1 MQSHGLWRHDQF
13 CHVVLRRHYQ
23 CSHVVC
29 GAMIK
34 FVTWSYD
41 VMLNSWSVTSWPLLS
56 RDLVMSCSMHGR
68 WRHAQCVVGD
78 VMTNVV
84 TCSLRHYKC
93 GYVDSVDIL
102 LHNVTV
108 SCLWRDQQFWSHGL
122 GPLNTYFKK
131 SMTLLIVFFFR
142 QELWQVWYC
151 GARAGPRGWVLA
163 RAHQTR
169 QVGLYT
175 VYTSTPDQTGR
186 TVHCVVC
193 TQAHQTRLVGQY
205 TVYTSTPDQTGT
217 TVQCVHKNTPSDR

>member
-93 GYVDSVDIL
+93 GYVDSVEIL

-108 SCLWRDQQFWSHGL
+108 SCLWRDEQFWSHGL

-131 SMTLLIVFFFR
+131 SMTSLIVFYQAR
-142 QELWQVWYC
+142 TVTSLVLWCTSWATWL
-151 GARAGPRGWVLA
+151 GSG
-163 RAHQTR
+163 
-169 QVGLYT
+169 
-175 VYTSTPDQTGR
+175 TSTPDQTGR
-186 TVHCVVC
+186 TVHCV
-193 TQAHQTRLVGQY
+193 HKHTR
-205 TVYTSTPDQTGT
+205 PD
-217 TVQCVHKNTPSDR
+217 R